1 MAQETVNVTVG
12 GSGRRSVRAAAALPE
27 PDQARPV
34 RSLYIHTPFCS
45 HKCHYCDFYSFV
57 DDGTW
62 GKDVQGA
69 FVERLIG
76 ELRALAP
83 WARGAPLRTV
93 FVGGGTPSL
102 LRIELWER
110 LLRVLGEEFDLSLIR
125 GAGGVN
131 VAVTAELA
139 IGGRVGAGD
148 AAGGDGQSPPAAAP
162 LRARAYD
169 RALPEFTVECNP
181 ESASAALMSV
191 LRAGGVTRVSMG
203 AQSFVARHLET
214 LERTHNPE
222 NVARGIENAR
232 RAGIGRQSVDL
243 IYAIPGQ
250 TTTEWE
256 DDLAGALA
264 LGTTHLSCYNLTYE
278 PQTQMTARLRRGEFA
293 PVDEETE
300 AEMFEAAT
308 RLLEARGLRRYEVS
322 NYAVPGMESRHN
334 LAYWLQEDWL
344 AAGPSASG
352 HVRGVRTKNVGNL
365 RMYLEGEG
373 TSLLSEAEP
382 VDPVRAVRERLMTG
396 VRLARGVDAAEM
408 VAAAESV
415 APGAGERLARVAE
428 ELKGDGLL
436 APDAERWRVDGE
448 RGWLLADWIA
458 KRLMA
463 AVGERPLTASDK

>member
-1 MAQETVNVTVG
+1 MADETVSVTVG
-12 GSGRRSVRAAAALPE
+12 GSARRSVRAAAVLPA
-27 PDQARPV
+27 PDGGRPV

-102 LRIELWER
+102 LRVELWER
-110 LLRVLGEEFDLSLIR
+110 LLRVLAAEFDLSVIR
-125 GAGGVN
+125 EAGASAGVQ
-131 VAVTAELA
+131 A
-139 IGGRVGAGD
+139 
-148 AAGGDGQSPPAAAP
+148 DG
-162 LRARAYD
+162 
-169 RALPEFTVECNP
+169 LPEFTVECNP
-181 ESASAALMSV
+181 ESASAELMGV
-191 LRAGGVTRVSMG
+191 LHAGGVTRVSMG

-214 LERTHNPE
+214 LERTHDPA

-232 RAGIGRQSVDL
+232 AAGIGRQSVDL

-250 TTTEWE
+250 MAGEWE
-256 DDLAGALA
+256 SDLDAALS

-278 PQTQMTARLRRGEFA
+278 PQTRMTSRMKRGEFV
-293 PVDEETE
+293 PVDEDLE
-300 AEMFEAAT
+300 AEMFEAAS
-308 RLLEARGLRRYEVS
+308 RKLVAQGLERYEVS

-373 TSLLSEAEP
+373 TSLLSDAEP

-396 VRLARGVDAAEM
+396 VRLARGVDGAEM
-408 VAAAESV
+408 VAAAEGV
-415 APGAGERLARVAE
+415 VPGAGERLLSVVE

-436 APDAERWRVDGE
+436 APDGVRWRVGGE

-458 KRLMA
+458 KRLMG
-463 AVGERPLTASDK
+463 AVGDGK